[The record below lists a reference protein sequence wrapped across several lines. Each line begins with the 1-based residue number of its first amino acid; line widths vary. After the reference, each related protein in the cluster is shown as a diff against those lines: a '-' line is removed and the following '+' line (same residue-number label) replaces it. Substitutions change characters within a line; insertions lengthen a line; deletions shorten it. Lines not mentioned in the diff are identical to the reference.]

1 MLSAARGYIEID
13 PWLLFGPGAAVFL
26 AVLGFNFLGDG
37 IRDVLDP
44 RLRNL

>member
-1 MLSAARGYIEID
+1 MLSAGRGYLEID
-13 PWLLFGPGAAVFL
+13 PWLLIGPGGAVFL

-44 RLRNL
+44 RLRNT